1 MITKVMG
8 RVTDTYW
15 SVEENCHIDYES
27 KKLIF
32 DAKPEIKKNVVD
44 CDSVVSAFLSFQ
56 DESPAVGSVF

>member
-27 KKLIF
+27 KKKIDF
-32 DAKPEIKKNVVD
+32 
-44 CDSVVSAFLSFQ
+44 
-56 DESPAVGSVF
+56 